1 MLNCTTFSYATMWND
16 GIKCW
21 ERKQVNISGNV
32 GKYDLFAVCCYQRD
46 GRLIGATIKQ
56 SMWFLFLSG
65 ITAIPPKVHIR
76 LIFSKIIQRPETS
89 ISNYSHI
96 SSL

>member
-56 SMWFLFLSG
+56 STWFLFLSG
-65 ITAIPPKVHIR
+65 IYISTSCFFPICTGISTLV
-76 LIFSKIIQRPETS
+76 II
-89 ISNYSHI
+89 
-96 SSL
+96 